1 MLKRTLTVLLIFLAL
16 FVLVYALQLTLKIP
30 EHMDGAQVFEQLDFK
45 FENEPD
51 SAYHPVNLPDNWDKS
66 EPDRG
71 GIGIY
76 RAKLFLVNIPKG
88 AIGFYL
94 PKVSMNAEILLN
106 GTSIGSGGSMK
117 DPVARYWNQPLY
129 LVLPTGLWK
138 EGDNIVE
145 IKVYGFPN
153 GRSGLGRIFVGQSSK
168 LTPKVENY
176 RLKLMLLDIGSFSI
190 NFILGFM
197 LLLWATRTKE
207 LALFYFAIGALFSC
221 VVIADSF
228 WIEVPI
234 HRFTWRWFTHLSMA
248 YSVIFYYLFM
258 LRMLHRKP
266 GWFEKLAI
274 TYLAIGSFVLCF
286 ASQGQ
291 LLPWAKWLHLGSLI
305 VIIQLIYL
313 CSISFI
319 KKINVMHLW
328 LGACMSLVF
337 IFGIMDWIPAVLKTT
352 QDTPYLYYIG
362 PVAFSFAVAIGLLSR
377 YVNALELERNYS
389 QILQKSLKEQ
399 QHSLDEQHE
408 ELLKFESERVV
419 LDERNRIIREL
430 HDGIGGQ
437 LMGALALSENK
448 NDLIE
453 KQVRYALDELRVIM
467 DSLDPESDFFTML
480 GMFRQRIEKDL
491 LKNNIK
497 LIWKVDSTP
506 EVLLKSPEKS
516 LEAMRIIQEAVANII
531 KYAQANEIILIVS
544 RSSIAVSDNG
554 LGIIKNHKQGRGM
567 RNMKWRAEKL
577 NAEFVVNSSKS
588 GTAINILW

>member
-1 MLKRTLTVLLIFLAL
+1 MLKRTITVLLIFLAL
-16 FVLVYALQLTLKIP
+16 FLLVFALQQTLKIP
-30 EHMDGAQVFEQLDFK
+30 EHIEGAQVFEQLDFK
-45 FENEPD
+45 FQNEPD
-51 SAYHPVNLPDNWDKS
+51 SAYHPVSLPHNWDKS
-66 EPDRG
+66 EPDKG

-106 GTSIGSGGSMK
+106 GTSIGSGGSME

-129 LVLPTGLWK
+129 LILPTGLWK

-197 LLLWATRTKE
+197 LLLWASRTKE
-207 LALFYFAIGALFSC
+207 IALFYFAIGALISC
-221 VVIADSF
+221 VAIADSF

-234 HRFTWRWFTHLSMA
+234 HRFTWRWLTHLSIA

-258 LRMLHRKP
+258 LRMLQRRL
-266 GWFEKLAI
+266 GWFEKIAI
-274 TYLAIGSFVLCF
+274 AYLAIGSFVLCF

-291 LLPWAKWLHLGSLI
+291 LLPWARWLHLGSLI

-319 KKINVMHLW
+319 KNLNVMHLW

-337 IFGIMDWIPAVLKTT
+337 IFGIMDWIPAILKTT
-352 QDTPYLYYIG
+352 KDTPYLYYIG

-377 YVNALELERNYS
+377 YVNALELEFKHTR
-389 QILQKSLKEQ
+389 ILKESLEEQQKSLDQ
-399 QHSLDEQHE
+399 QHQQIMQLEN
-408 ELLKFESERVV
+408 ERVV
-419 LDERNRIIREL
+419 NEERNRIVREL

-437 LMGALALSENK
+437 LMGALSLSEK
-448 NDLIE
+448 KDPVIE

-467 DSLDPESDFFTML
+467 DSLDPDSDFLTML
-480 GMFRQRIEKDL
+480 GMFRQRIEADL
-491 LKNNIK
+491 NRNQISLN
-497 LIWKVDSTP
+497 WKVDTTP
-506 EVLLKSPEKS
+506 SALKDSPEKS
-516 LEAMRIIQEAVANII
+516 LEAMRIIQEAVTNTI
-531 KYAQANEIILIVS
+531 KYANASQITVVVTQSNLS
-544 RSSIAVSDNG
+544 VSDNG
-554 LGIIKNHKQGRGM
+554 QGFQKNNHSGRGM
-567 RNMKWRAEKL
+567 KNMQWRSEKIQAQFKL
-577 NAEFVVNSSKS
+577 NTSEK
-588 GTAINILW
+588 GTVIQLYW